1 MRCLLPALLLVAC
14 NGDPGETT
22 QTVGY
27 RDGLDGGPNSGERG
41 NLNISEILWAGSVR
55 NDGTWDR
62 KDQFIEIRN
71 EGNRPM
77 NLSGWFVELDGAA
90 ERVWRIPEMDF
101 ELDPSQHMFIATKST
116 GCFPEPD
123 LVLPGL
129 EIPFGDPFRLTLR
142 DADERMIEPA
152 GSTEHPPYAGGYDT
166 VKARSMEKIQL
177 MFGGRGSDPHSWHYY
192 TPAEVDIPNND
203 KVAVNCRENTLA
215 SPGRPNSP
223 DYSGAY
229 AAGSFE

>member
-1 MRCLLPALLLVAC
+1 MRNALPLLLLLGC
-14 NGDPGETT
+14 NGDPGDAS
-22 QTVGY
+22 QIVGY

-41 NLNISEILWAGSVR
+41 NLNISEVLWSGSVR

-62 KDQFIEIRN
+62 LDQFFEIRN

-77 NLSGWFVELDGAA
+77 NLTGWHVLLEGTVEKT
-90 ERVWRIPEMDF
+90 WRIPDMDF
-101 ELDPSQHMFIATKST
+101 QLNPGDHMFIASKDS

-123 LVLPGL
+123 LLLPGF
-129 EIPFGDPFRLTLR
+129 EVPFGDPFRLTLR

-152 GSTEHPPYAGGYDT
+152 GSKEHPPYAGGYDT
-166 VKARSMEKIQL
+166 VKSRSMEKIQL
-177 MFGGRGSDPHSWHYY
+177 MFGGRGSEPHSWHFY
-192 TPAEVDIPNND
+192 TDTEVDVPNND
-203 KVAVNCRENTLA
+203 RVAPNCRERTLA

-229 AAGSFE
+229 AAGGFE